1 MEYGGIKKVSIA
13 LNRRSALGGVVVLA
27 SGAVL
32 GRGGRGGFL
41 AAVVL
46 VGCPL
51 NDGGWRGELVVL
63 EEDRGVRGSLNV
75 G

>member
-1 MEYGGIKKVSIA
+1 MKYGSIKKVSIA
-13 LNRRSALGGVVVLA
+13 LYRGPALGGVVVLA

-32 GRGGRGGFL
+32 GRGRRGGFL

-51 NDGGWRGELVVL
+51 ND
-63 EEDRGVRGSLNV
+63 
-75 G
+75 